1 MVEKD
6 KEQLGIDMTDA
17 EIQGV
22 SKQVFKRYVTKKV
35 KDEFIRYINDLKRAH
50 SKSEFLECK
59 EIKQAEY
66 IKSPRLS
73 HKEKKLLFKLR
84 SRTLDVK
91 QNFRNQNNDPW
102 CISCGLFQE
111 TQSHLLQCPA
121 LAPKL
126 NYLTDNNSIN
136 ENDIYG
142 SLEKQEKIVKIFS
155 DLLEI
160 RENLQKRHEEEG
172 FSPIGGPSAQFSM
185 AENLM
190 QHR

>member
-1 MVEKD
+1 MLP
-6 KEQLGIDMTDA
+6 LGIDMTDA

-50 SKSEFLECK
+50 SKSEFLECQ

-66 IKSPRLS
+66 IKSTRLS

-91 QNFRNQNNDPW
+91 QNFKNQNKDPW
-102 CISCGLFQE
+102 CTSCGLFQE

-126 NYLTDNNSIN
+126 NYLIDNSNLT

-142 SLEKQEKIVKIFS
+142 SLEKQEKIVKVFS

-160 RENLQKRHEEEG
+160 RENLQKRYEEEG
-172 FSPIGGPSAQFSM
+172 FSPFGGPSAQFSLT
-185 AENLM
+185 ENLM
-190 QHR
+190 QHK